1 MSMSIESAPRVY
13 RSVMVYVDKELKKL
27 SKDAGKVTFAKTAK
41 DVVRA
46 IAGLLKRVIRLA
58 NKGRHSVLL

>member
-1 MSMSIESAPRVY
+1 
-13 RSVMVYVDKELKKL
+13 MVYVDKELKKL
-27 SKDAGKVTFAKTAK
+27 SKDAGKATFVKTAK

-46 IAGLLKRVIRLA
+46 TAGLLKRVIRLA